1 LKFLGENGY
10 LAGISKGSVH
20 VNTTTINPDA
30 ASQLEKLHEQHG
42 AYYVAGTVR
51 IVREQ
56 FSETLVFIR
65 FLVVQMLLLPDN
77 YVVL

>member
-10 LAGISKGSVH
+10 LAGISKGAVH

-30 ASQLEKLHEQHG
+30 ASRLEKLHEEHG

-51 IVREQ
+51 IVRE
-56 FSETLVFIR
+56 
-65 FLVVQMLLLPDN
+65 
-77 YVVL
+77 